1 MFVQPNDKIA
11 TLISAFRYPR
21 LGPGML
27 WTTVKDQIEARGGSV
42 QMESAVMGINREG
55 FRITS
60 VEVCQNGRLEKIT
73 GTDFISSMPVTQFLR
88 SLNPPPPPVVLKAS
102 AELKYRDFITICLIV
117 DQEQL
122 FPDNWIYIHD
132 PAVKVGRIQNYK
144 NWSPDMVPDAS
155 KSSLGLEYFCNEGDE
170 LWLMANEDLIEL
182 GKREIEAIG
191 LALAADIHDGVV
203 FRVEKSYPIYDQA
216 YAHNLTIIKAYL
228 AQFENFQTIGRNGLH
243 RYNNQDHAML
253 TGMLAVRNMLYGETN
268 NLWVVNAEE
277 EYHEEMDIGNPQVD
291 QVLGFWVAALYNWI
305 LKFRTG

>member
-1 MFVQPNDKIA
+1 
-11 TLISAFRYPR
+11 
-21 LGPGML
+21 
-27 WTTVKDQIEARGGSV
+27 
-42 QMESAVMGINREG
+42 
-55 FRITS
+55 
-60 VEVCQNGRLEKIT
+60 
-73 GTDFISSMPVTQFLR
+73 
-88 SLNPPPPPVVLKAS
+88 
-102 AELKYRDFITICLIV
+102 
-117 DQEQL
+117 
-122 FPDNWIYIHD
+122 
-132 PAVKVGRIQNYK
+132 
-144 NWSPDMVPDAS
+144 MVPDAS

-253 TGMLAVRNMLYGETN
+253 TGMLAVHNLLYGETN

-277 EYHEEMDIGNPQVD
+277 EYHEEMDIANPQVD
-291 QVLGFWVAALYNWI
+291 QVPGFGVAALYNWI